1 MHVLPL
7 PFGMALAVLPRGDA
21 NQLRKSKPVL
31 VPQRLSTA
39 RERILT
45 ESRYAEFRRRVA

>member
-1 MHVLPL
+1 
-7 PFGMALAVLPRGDA
+7 MALAVLPRGDA